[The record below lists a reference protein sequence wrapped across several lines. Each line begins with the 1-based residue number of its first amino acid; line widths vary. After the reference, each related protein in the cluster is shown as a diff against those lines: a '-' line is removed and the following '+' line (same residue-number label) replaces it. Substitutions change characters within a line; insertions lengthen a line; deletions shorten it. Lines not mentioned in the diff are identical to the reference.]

1 MPGRQEYY
9 YRDHL
14 GNVRLTFSGLN
25 ADGGITV
32 GSIYDPANEII
43 AERHYYPFGMEMNGE
58 WFATVA
64 PEGHYR
70 YNGKELNEDYGM
82 DLYEYGF
89 RWYDAAIGR
98 FMGVDPIADEFP
110 YLSVYNYASNDPV
123 TNIDLH
129 GLQGEPYFKLNAKGG
144 LTQGTYGAELRAL
157 GAREGTV
164 AKIAASNLVKLEG
177 GLTGNEEEG
186 IRFEGQEN
194 VIFNDP
200 ESAFGISFG
209 EFFGGSFEVTG
220 NEENGSMKTTAEINL
235 VLFKVKREVVEK
247 EGGEVETSTSFVFE
261 LGASGG
267 LGVLGGFFNI
277 SLEFGETETM
287 NSLQDSSSD
296 ESSSNQAELRPKY

>member
-1 MPGRQEYY
+1 
-9 YRDHL
+9 
-14 GNVRLTFSGLN
+14 
-25 ADGGITV
+25 
-32 GSIYDPANEII
+32 
-43 AERHYYPFGMEMNGE
+43 
-58 WFATVA
+58 
-64 PEGHYR
+64 
-70 YNGKELNEDYGM
+70 
-82 DLYEYGF
+82 
-89 RWYDAAIGR
+89 
-98 FMGVDPIADEFP
+98 
-110 YLSVYNYASNDPV
+110 
-123 TNIDLH
+123 IDLH

-144 LTQGTYGAELRAL
+144 VTQGTYGAELRAL

-200 ESAFGISFG
+200 ESAFGISFRK
-209 EFFGGSFEVTG
+209 FFGGSFEVTV
-220 NEENGSMKTTAEINL
+220 NEEDGSMKTTTEVNL
-235 VLFKVKREVVEK
+235 VLFQVKREVVEK